1 MLSMILVAAVVA
13 QGARGSG
20 DWPAEMFPSDASPDD
35 AVYFPEADGCRF
47 VICKVNQFFVYGKNC
62 TRVPEYPGEPATSL
76 TIIVTNIGAIREE
89 AFKSWGHLLSLS
101 INMNSGLNKI
111 EGGAFKPLASLTN
124 LTISNN
130 YNLKTLPSDVFS
142 GLNSLQELRLIKNNI
157 KSIFSITLA
166 SRPFLLPSLK
176 YLDLSDNPFQAI
188 TREDFAEMEGS
199 GLDTLTLSLCGL
211 YSIEPNSFSWF
222 TELKV
227 LNLDNNKLST
237 ETLSKLVINLNRT
250 APLLR
255 HLGIGSNFLNKNPY
269 EFLSLVA
276 QTNISSIDL
285 KENHFEFVIPS
296 SLEDSPFPLMP
307 NIRELDLS
315 AVSGYELQP
324 GTFSPALPNLER
336 LIFSKNRLPGL
347 LPGLRLSSLVELD
360 LSDNVCENCLV
371 MPHFEIEDNSLAAMI
386 SLEHLTLSNNYLF
399 HVSRYMLTGL
409 YSLRN
414 LYMSNCSIFHI
425 LEYSFENLTSL
436 EYLDLSHNKFAK
448 KDALP
453 AAAFYGLTNLTS
465 LRLDSCDI
473 SSFFEPE
480 IFKFLPNLEYLTLKD
495 NKLAKLV
502 PIQFTVLPNLE
513 ILDVS
518 NNGLLPWNE
527 RLFSEN
533 YKLREIL
540 MNSNHIYK
548 FTNEMIEDVAGLE
561 VLKLRSNPFSC
572 TCTLVRAFQDS
583 GVDYLKKSYG
593 INDPAVKCYLPKQ
606 WIEQRVTDFLALNSD
621 SYECLPWALIGAAM
635 GVFFLVTLIVCMV
648 AAYYLRWYIRYW
660 VFLLRQK
667 WRSNFPGKKLSSTR
681 GKYKYDAFVSY
692 CNEDRNFVIRL
703 VAMLENYDPY
713 YRLCVFERDFKAGDI
728 ISQSV
733 VDCLSSSRKS
743 ILILTDAFARS
754 QWCQWELQMA
764 HHKRIFFKQ
773 EGHEDSLIL
782 VKLGDVMEA
791 HMTPTLRYLMKTRVY
806 LQWHSDPKRQRI
818 FWQKL
823 RDALRPSL
831 SDIISV

>member
-1 MLSMILVAAVVA
+1 MLLLILVAVTVSG
-13 QGARGSG
+13 GAGANR
-20 DWPAEMFPSDASPDD
+20 DWPAEMFPSEASLDD
-35 AVYFPEADGCRF
+35 AVYFPEADGCKF
-47 VICKVNQFFVYGKNC
+47 VICLGNQFVAYGKDC
-62 TRVPEYPGEPATSL
+62 SRVPAYPGKPATSL
-76 TIIVTNIGAIREE
+76 SILATDIETIREE
-89 AFKSWGHLLSLS
+89 AFQSWGHLLSLS
-101 INMNSGLNKI
+101 INMNSDLKKI
-111 EGGAFKPLASLTN
+111 EGGAFKSLVSLTN

-130 YNLKTLPSDVFS
+130 YNLKSLSPDVFS

-166 SRPFLLPSLK
+166 SRPFILPSLK
-176 YLDLSDNPFQAI
+176 YLDLSDNPFQAL
-188 TREDFAEMEGS
+188 TREDFAEMDGS
-199 GLDTLTLSLCGL
+199 ELDTLTLRLCGL
-211 YSIEPNSFSWF
+211 YSIEPGTFSWF
-222 TELKV
+222 TKLKA
-227 LNLDNNKLST
+227 LNLDSNKLST

-250 APLLR
+250 ALLLR

-276 QTNISSIDL
+276 QTNISSLDL
-285 KENHFEFVIPS
+285 KENHFEFIPS
-296 SLEDSPFPLMP
+296 SLEDSSFPLMP

-315 AVSGYELQP
+315 AVSGYELLP
-324 GTFSPALPNLER
+324 GTFSPALPNLQR

-347 LPGLRLSSLVELD
+347 LPGLRLGSLLALD

-371 MPHFEIEDNSLAAMI
+371 KPHFEIEDNSLADMT
-386 SLEHLTLSNNYLF
+386 SLEDLTLSNNYLF
-399 HVSRYMLTGL
+399 QVSRYMFTGL
-409 YSLRN
+409 DSLRN
-414 LYMSNCSIFHI
+414 LYLSNCSIFHI
-425 LEYSFENLTSL
+425 VEYSFENLTSL
-436 EYLDLSHNKFAK
+436 EYLDLSHNKFTK

-453 AAAFYGLTNLTS
+453 AAVFYGLTNLTS

-473 SSFFEPE
+473 TNFFEPD
-480 IFKFLPNLEYLTLKD
+480 IFNFLPNLEYLTLKD
-495 NKLAKLV
+495 NRLAKIV
-502 PIQFTVLPNLE
+502 PVQFSPLPNLE
-513 ILDVS
+513 ILDLS

-527 RLFSEN
+527 RLFSKN

-548 FTNEMIEDVAGLE
+548 FTNEMIEDVGTLE
-561 VLKLRSNPFSC
+561 VFKLRSNPFSC
-572 TCTLVRAFQDS
+572 TCTLVHAFQDS
-583 GVDYLKKSYG
+583 GADYMKKSFG
-593 INDPAVKCYLPKQ
+593 INDPAVKCYLPKP
-606 WIEQRVTDFLALNSD
+606 WVEHRVTDYLAIHTG
-621 SYECLPWALIGAAM
+621 SYECLAWALFGAAA
-635 GVFFLVTLIVCMV
+635 GAFFLVTLLASIV

-660 VFLLRQK
+660 VFLLRQR
-667 WRSNFPGKKLSSTR
+667 WRSSFPGKQLSSTR

-703 VAMLENYDPY
+703 VAMLENYDPH
-713 YRLCVFERDFKAGDI
+713 YRLCVFERDFKAGDV

-773 EGHEDSLIL
+773 DGHEDSLIL

>member
-1 MLSMILVAAVVA
+1 MILVAVVVA
-13 QGARGSG
+13 QGANGSG
-20 DWPAEMFPSDASPDD
+20 DWPAEMFPSDASLDD
-35 AVYFPEADGCRF
+35 AVYFPEADGCKF
-47 VICKVNQFFVYGKNC
+47 VICMGNQFFAYGKEC
-62 TRVPEYPGEPATSL
+62 SHVPEYPGEPATSL
-76 TIIVTNIGAIREE
+76 TILATNIETIREE
-89 AFKSWGHLLSLS
+89 AFESWGHLLSLS
-101 INMNSGLNKI
+101 INMNSGLKKI
-111 EGGAFKPLASLTN
+111 EGGAFKPLVSLNN

-130 YNLKTLPSDVFS
+130 YNLKTLPPDVFS
-142 GLNSLQELRLIKNNI
+142 GLNNLKELRLIKNNI

-166 SRPFLLPSLK
+166 SRPFILTNLK
-176 YLDLSDNPFQAI
+176 YLDLSDNPFQVL
-188 TREDFAEMEGS
+188 TKEDFAEMDGS
-199 GLDTLTLSLCGL
+199 ELDTLTLRLCGL
-211 YSIEPNSFSWF
+211 YSIEPSTFSWF
-222 TELKV
+222 KELKV

-276 QTNISSIDL
+276 QTNISSLDL

-324 GTFSPALPNLER
+324 GTFSPLPNLKR

-347 LPGLRLSSLVELD
+347 LLGLRLSNLLELD
-360 LSDNVCENCLV
+360 LSENVCENCLV
-371 MPHFEIEDNSLAAMI
+371 KPHFEIEDNSLAVMT
-386 SLEHLTLSNNYLF
+386 SLEDLTLSNNYLF
-399 HVSRYMLTGL
+399 QVSRYMFTRLD
-409 YSLRN
+409 SLRN
-414 LYMSNCSIFHI
+414 LYLSNCSIYHI
-425 LEYSFENLTSL
+425 VEFAFENLTSL
-436 EYLDLSHNKFAK
+436 EYLDLSRNKLTK

-453 AAAFYGLTNLTS
+453 AAVFYGLTNLTS

-473 SSFFEPE
+473 SNFFEPE

-495 NKLAKLV
+495 NRLAKIDPV
-502 PIQFTVLPNLE
+502 QFSPLPNLE
-513 ILDVS
+513 ILDLS

-527 RLFSEN
+527 RLFSMN

-548 FTNEMIEDVAGLE
+548 FTNEMIEDVAALE
-561 VLKLRSNPFSC
+561 VFKLRSNPFSC

-583 GVDYLKKSYG
+583 GADYLKKSFG
-593 INDPAVKCYLPKQ
+593 INDPAVKCYLPNP
-606 WIEQRVTDFLALNSD
+606 WIEKRVTDYFAINSG
-621 SYECLPWALIGAAM
+621 SYECLPWAFIGAATAA
-635 GVFFLVTLIVCMV
+635 FFLVTLIAGMV

-660 VFLLRQK
+660 VFLFRQK
-667 WRSNFPGKKLSSTR
+667 WRSSFPGKKLSSTR

-713 YRLCVFERDFKAGDI
+713 YRLCVFERDFKAGDV

>member
-1 MLSMILVAAVVA
+1 MLSMILVAVVVCHEVA
-13 QGARGSG
+13 GSG

-35 AVYFPEADGCRF
+35 AVYFPEADGCKF
-47 VICKVNQFFVYGKNC
+47 VICVANQFFVYGNEC
-62 TRVPEYPGEPATSL
+62 SRVPEYPGQPATSMNIL
-76 TIIVTNIGAIREE
+76 ATNIETIGEN
-89 AFKSWGHLLSLS
+89 AFQSWEHLRSLS
-101 INMNSGLNKI
+101 INMNTGLKKI
-111 EGGAFKPLASLTN
+111 EGGAFSPLASLTN

-130 YNLKTLPSDVFS
+130 YNLRTLPPDVFL

-166 SRPFLLPSLK
+166 SRPFVLPSLK
-176 YLDLSDNPFQAI
+176 YLDLSDNPFQAL
-188 TREDFAEMEGS
+188 TRENFAEMDGS
-199 GLDTLTLSLCGL
+199 ALDTLTLRLCGL
-211 YSIEPNSFSWF
+211 YAIEPNTFSWF

-237 ETLSKLVINLNRT
+237 ETLSKLVINLNKT

-255 HLGIGSNFLNKNPY
+255 HFGIGSNFLNKNPY
-269 EFLSLVA
+269 EFFSLVA

-285 KENHFEFVIPS
+285 KENHFDFAIPS
-296 SLEDSPFPLMP
+296 SLEGSPFPFMP

-324 GTFSPALPNLER
+324 GTFSPSLPNLQR
-336 LIFSKNRLPGL
+336 LVLAKNRLPGL
-347 LPGLRLSSLVELD
+347 LPGLRLSSLLELD
-360 LSDNVCENCLV
+360 LSENVCENCLV
-371 MPHFEIEDNSLAAMI
+371 KPHFEIEDDSLANMV
-386 SLEHLTLSNNYLF
+386 SLQDLTLSNNYLYQI
-399 HVSRYMLTGL
+399 SRFMFTGL

-414 LYMSNCSIFHI
+414 LYLSNCSIFHI
-425 LEYSFENLTSL
+425 VEFSFENLTSL
-436 EYLDLSHNKFAK
+436 EYLDLSHNKLTK
-448 KDALP
+448 RDALP
-453 AAAFYGLTNLTS
+453 GSVFYGLTNLTS

-473 SSFFEPE
+473 SSFFERE
-480 IFKFLPNLEYLTLKD
+480 MFMFLPKLEYLTLKD

-502 PIQFTVLPNLE
+502 SLQFTPLPNLE

-518 NNGLLPWNE
+518 NNGLLPWTE
-527 RLFSEN
+527 RLFSNN
-533 YKLREIL
+533 YKLREII

-572 TCTLVRAFQDS
+572 TCALVNAFQDT
-583 GVDYLKKSYG
+583 GADYMKNSFG
-593 INDPAVKCYLPKQ
+593 INDPAVKCYLPKP
-606 WIEQRVTDFLALNSD
+606 WIEQRVTDYLSMSSG
-621 SYECLPWALIGAAM
+621 SYECLPWALIGAAI
-635 GVFFLVTLIVCMV
+635 GAFFLLTLIACLV

-660 VFLLRQK
+660 MFLFRQK
-667 WRSNFPGKKLSSTR
+667 WRSSFPGKKLSSTR

-782 VKLGDVMEA
+782 VKLGDVMDA

-818 FWQKL
+818 FWHKL